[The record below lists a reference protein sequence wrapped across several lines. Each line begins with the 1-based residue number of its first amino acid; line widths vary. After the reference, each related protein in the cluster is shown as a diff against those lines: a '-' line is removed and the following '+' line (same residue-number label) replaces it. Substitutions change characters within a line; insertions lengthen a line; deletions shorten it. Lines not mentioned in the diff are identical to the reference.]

1 MDPIHGSFII
11 RQPMKKLILV
21 DFDETLYTHDSML
34 VFTRTYFG
42 KGRYFFGM
50 IILSPILLGYLFR
63 LVSPTKAKTTW
74 LRFFFGGMPKDKLA
88 SIGRQFALHEIDKA
102 LNRLLFDSLKK
113 EQEHATI
120 CIVTASAKEWLEAW
134 TEQQQFDLI
143 ATHLEYK
150 NNRLTGNLHGK
161 NCNAEEKVRRIQ
173 AVYDL
178 AQYDCIEVH
187 GYGRGDLPM
196 HGLAKTVQQGE

>member
-34 VFTRTYFG
+34 VFTQSYFG

-50 IILSPILLGYLFR
+50 VILSPILLGYLLR
-63 LVSPTKAKTTW
+63 LVSPTKAKTSW

-102 LNRLLFDSLKK
+102 LNRTLFDSLKK

-120 CIVTASAKEWLEAW
+120 CVVTASAKEWLEAW

-173 AVYDL
+173 AQYDL
-178 AQYDCIEVH
+178 DQYDCIEVH
-187 GYGRGDLPM
+187 GYGRGDLAM
-196 HGLAKTVQQGE
+196 HGLAKTVKQGE